1 MEPIF
6 QQLKRNQC
14 LLMEEIQS
22 ELNGNI
28 YNYIIEHTNPFNY
41 LDCCISYQNEKDITV
56 KVLEFLKITGIISRT
71 LNHLKSKNTLD

>member
-28 YNYIIEHTNPFNY
+28 YNYIIEQINAF
-41 LDCCISYQNEKDITV
+41 S
-56 KVLEFLKITGIISRT
+56 
-71 LNHLKSKNTLD
+71 